1 MTLTLGKLIN
11 EYRHTDQA
19 HRTLALIPVPIIR
32 RDERLNIIQK
42 AVRRIIISFA
52 CAQALFD
59 AHLTNT
65 YIYEFHGKPLRSV
78 HQLVS
83 WNGDHIDQVDIRGIL
98 NGMCCICNAIEISQA
113 KKGS

>member
-32 RDERLNIIQK
+32 RDERLNTKQK
-42 AVRRIIISFA
+42 VVRRIIISFA

-65 YIYEFHGKPLRSV
+65 YIYEFHGKSLRSV

>member
-19 HRTLALIPVPIIR
+19 HRALALIPVPIIR
-32 RDERLNIIQK
+32 RDERLNTKQK

-65 YIYEFHGKPLRSV
+65 YIYVHLR
-78 HQLVS
+78 
-83 WNGDHIDQVDIRGIL
+83 
-98 NGMCCICNAIEISQA
+98 ISREVPSKCPPA
-113 KKGS
+113 RVMERRPH

>member
-1 MTLTLGKLIN
+1 MILTLGKLIN

-19 HRTLALIPVPIIR
+19 RTLALIPVPIIR
-32 RDERLNIIQK
+32 RDERLNTKQK

-65 YIYEFHGKPLRSV
+65 YIYEFHGKSLRSD

-83 WNGDHIDQVDIRGIL
+83 WNGDHID
-98 NGMCCICNAIEISQA
+98 
-113 KKGS
+113 

>member
-19 HRTLALIPVPIIR
+19 RRTLALIPVPIIR
-32 RDERLNIIQK
+32 RDERLNTKQK